1 MVNYQN
7 AKIYRLVCNR
17 TGLQYI
23 GSTTAKL
30 CVRLS
35 QHRTLRKADSSGTSK
50 MVLEHDDYDIVLIED
65 FPCDRKEQLLARERW
80 YIENYQCVNKQ
91 IPLQTQPEW
100 YNANRERLIKT
111 QMLWNE
117 SNKDKC
123 RQYQKK
129 YYEKTKSPPRNRVSA
144 ADLDNVFIEN
154 EIHLEEIYKCNE
166 QIGIA

>member
-7 AKIYRLVCNR
+7 AKIYRIICNK

-35 QHRTLRKADSSGTSK
+35 QHRTLRKADASGTSK
-50 MVLEHDDYDIVLIED
+50 LVLLNNDYQIILIED
-65 FPCDRKEQLLARERW
+65 FPCERKEQMLARERW
-80 YIENYQCVNKQ
+80 YIENYDCVNKN
-91 IPLQTQPEW
+91 IPLQTQTEW
-100 YNANRERLIKT
+100 YNANRERLINT
-111 QMLWNE
+111 QMIWNE

-129 YYEKTKSPPRNRVSA
+129 YYEKTKSPPRNRIV
-144 ADLDNVFIEN
+144 EN
-154 EIHLEEIYKCNE
+154 EIHLEEIYKCEE
-166 QIGIA
+166 QISNIIDDTI